1 MTTADSFSP
10 RDPTQTELIRYF
22 DRDLVTPD
30 HFAVE
35 AKARRDRA
43 ALMGEM
49 IGEGA
54 AWLWQRVTHFGE
66 TRSPAIA
73 SCRVDHIQF

>member
-1 MTTADSFSP
+1 MTATDITPPEPA
-10 RDPTQTELIRYF
+10 QTDLIRYF
-22 DRDLVTPD
+22 DRDLVTPN

-35 AKARRDRA
+35 AKARHDRA
-43 ALMGEM
+43 AAMGEM

-66 TRSPAIA
+66 TRSPVARA
-73 SCRVDHIQF
+73 DVDHIQF

>member
-1 MTTADSFSP
+1 MTATDITPREPAQAD
-10 RDPTQTELIRYF
+10 LIRYF
-22 DRDLVTPD
+22 DRDLVTLN

-35 AKARRDRA
+35 AKARHDRA

-66 TRSPAIA
+66 TRSPAA
-73 SCRVDHIQF
+73 SCHVDHIQF

>member
-1 MTTADSFSP
+1 MTTTDFTLRNS
-10 RDPTQTELIRYF
+10 TQTDLIRYF
-22 DRDLVTPD
+22 DRDLVTLD

-35 AKARRDRA
+35 AKARHDRA

-49 IGEGA
+49 IGEGV

-73 SCRVDHIQF
+73 SYRVDHIQF